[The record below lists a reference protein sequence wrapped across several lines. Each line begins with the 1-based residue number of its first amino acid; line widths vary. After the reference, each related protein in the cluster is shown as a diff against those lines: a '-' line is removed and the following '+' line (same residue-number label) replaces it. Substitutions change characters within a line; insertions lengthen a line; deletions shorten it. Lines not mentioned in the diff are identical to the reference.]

1 MKFTL
6 RKYDSAVKQGT
17 QITPTA
23 VSEGIVVGKIVGWAS
38 IDSEVASTT
47 ENATVESQLT
57 QIDTESFETN
67 TEDGNS
73 RELAPVI
80 SDDIDD
86 EDTQLS
92 FNDNDEGDET
102 LCVSAEVVE
111 DTDSNSM
118 ASDEAD
124 AGPSMGIV
132 QACSS
137 NQLAIQ
143 EEDHSPAELTKTER
157 ICQAIDNLKPSYHA
171 DSYGKYCDIT
181 DASDKV
187 IRALIL
193 SVDRQELDFF
203 AILEKL
209 QEVVCRQDEIAAQ
222 NTGVLE
228 SPTLNSLIEFVG
240 SLALNNMCE

>member
-1 MKFTL
+1 M
-6 RKYDSAVKQGT
+6 
-17 QITPTA
+17 
-23 VSEGIVVGKIVGWAS
+23 GKIVGWAS
-38 IDSEVASTT
+38 VDSGVTSTT
-47 ENATVESQLT
+47 ENAAVETRLT
-57 QIDTESFETN
+57 QIDADSFEPN
-67 TEDGNS
+67 TEDDKS
-73 RELAPVI
+73 REFTSNS
-80 SDDIDD
+80 SDYVDD
-86 EDTQLS
+86 ESAQST
-92 FNDNDEGDET
+92 FNDNDDSDGT
-102 LCVSAEVVE
+102 LCVSAEVIE
-111 DTDSNSM
+111 GTDSCSM
-118 ASDEAD
+118 VPDEVGASE
-124 AGPSMGIV
+124 SLNIV

-143 EEDHSPAELTKTER
+143 EGGHSPAELTKTER
-157 ICQAIDNLKPSYHA
+157 ICRAIDNLKPSYHA

-187 IRALIL
+187 VRALIL